1 MDQSPRLLVISAH
14 PEKDVVRPGA
24 SAVFIWVGILL
35 GSDSLV
41 STDLVRALQRAR
53 HVDEIASVALRF
65 LRDLPGVVRAGL
77 ALSVVGGRQLRFLSS
92 DGAALSPP
100 LQWCSIDAYDRLP
113 LNDAIR
119 TGRDIVLN
127 ATEFAGEYPA
137 LFARQGDGT
146 PPSVVA
152 LALRAG
158 ERRLGGLLLYR
169 AALGLADPLAGL
181 GALGSFAAEVAGAL
195 LAAQSVPNAPVEL
208 VCEQLSA
215 GAAEPLGTAYLR
227 LPADETGPG
236 LARRFLNET
245 LQGWGVEDTVVE
257 AALLCASEVVTN
269 VVLHVRESSVIRVHR
284 HHDRLIVHVH
294 QPSVA
299 DVPEIKPADL
309 DDPLAVAG
317 RGLLLVDAVSSRWGA
332 TSTGS
337 VSCVWYELGL
347 EETG

>member
-1 MDQSPRLLVISAH
+1 V
-14 PEKDVVRPGA
+14 
-24 SAVFIWVGILL
+24 

-65 LRDLPGVVRAGL
+65 LHDLPGVVRAGL

-92 DGAALSPP
+92 DDAAPSPP
-100 LQWCSIDAYDRLP
+100 LPWCSIDAYDRLP

-119 TGRDIVLN
+119 TGRDIGLN
-127 ATEFAGEYPA
+127 ATEFAREYPE
-137 LFARQGDGT
+137 LFARQAGGT

-158 ERRLGGLLLYR
+158 DRRLGGLLLYR
-169 AALGLADPLAGL
+169 DLGLADPLAEL
-181 GALGSFAAEVAGAL
+181 GSLGSFAAEVAGAL

-208 VCEQLSA
+208 VCEQLSV

-236 LARRFLNET
+236 LARRFLDAT
-245 LQGWGVEDTVVE
+245 LQGWGVADTVVE